1 MKGYDGYTTMT
12 FARERRVLTV
22 TFNRPAVLNAVSA
35 AMHSEMARL
44 FYDIAAD
51 RETDIVVLT
60 GAGRAF
66 CAGGDMD
73 WLQSAVDDI
82 SVFDQ
87 IAVEAKRIVFGLL
100 DLEKPVICRLNGD
113 AVGLGATVALFC
125 DIIIAADDA
134 RIGDLHVNI
143 GLSAGDG
150 GAIIWPQLIG
160 YPRAKEFL
168 MTGRLIDGAEAA
180 ALGSRERG
188 GAGRRARCPRRAD
201 GRQAGAGRDPGDP
214 LHQGLDQHRPQ
225 TARARDDGCLHR
237 LRKPD
242 QRLRRPSRRA
252 RGLPRAPQARVRP
265 QPGALMRRAAA
276 AKTDAG
282 ALPGWDLSD
291 LYPGPRSDEVRRD
304 LEQAAAAAEALHE
317 EFAGRVGDLNGE
329 TLADLIARYEAIKET
344 LERLTSYA
352 YLVYCTAM
360 DDAET
365 AQFFQ
370 TVREETTA
378 TESRLL
384 FLTLELNRIEDDALE
399 DKLKA
404 PALARYAPWVRD
416 VRAFRPFQL
425 SDEVERLLLEKQ
437 VAGRAAWM
445 RLFDETMAALRFSV
459 RGEAL
464 GSAEALNLLSDKD
477 GEVRKEAAQ
486 ALGTVLGENVRT
498 FALITN
504 TLAKDK
510 EIEDQWRGFER
521 PISARN
527 LGNRVEDEVVDA
539 LIAAVEAAAPRLA
552 HRYYAL
558 KARWMGVD
566 RLDYWDRNAP
576 LPEDDDRTV
585 GWDEA
590 ISTVLAA
597 YRAFSPE
604 LAGIGRRFFDNDWI
618 DVPVRNGKSPGAFA
632 HPTVP
637 GAHPYLLLNYQGKAR
652 DVMVLAHEL
661 GHGVHQV
668 LAGRQGLLMA
678 ETPLTLAETAS
689 VFGEQLT
696 FRTLLDGESE
706 PERRRVMLAGKVEDM
721 LNTVV
726 RQVAFCAFER
736 RVHEERRA
744 GELTP
749 ERLSEH
755 WLAVQS
761 ESLGPALRFHDEY
774 RFYWAY
780 IPHFIHAPFYVYAYA
795 FGECLVNAL
804 YAVYRAEPA
813 GFEQKYLDMLR
824 AGGSLRYRELLAPFG
839 LDASEPAFW
848 SRGLDVIAGFVDEL
862 EAAL

>member
-1 MKGYDGYTTMT
+1 
-12 FARERRVLTV
+12 
-22 TFNRPAVLNAVSA
+22 
-35 AMHSEMARL
+35 
-44 FYDIAAD
+44 
-51 RETDIVVLT
+51 
-60 GAGRAF
+60 
-66 CAGGDMD
+66 
-73 WLQSAVDDI
+73 
-82 SVFDQ
+82 
-87 IAVEAKRIVFGLL
+87 
-100 DLEKPVICRLNGD
+100 
-113 AVGLGATVALFC
+113 
-125 DIIIAADDA
+125 
-134 RIGDLHVNI
+134 
-143 GLSAGDG
+143 
-150 GAIIWPQLIG
+150 
-160 YPRAKEFL
+160 
-168 MTGRLIDGAEAA
+168 
-180 ALGSRERG
+180 
-188 GAGRRARCPRRAD
+188 
-201 GRQAGAGRDPGDP
+201 
-214 LHQGLDQHRPQ
+214 
-225 TARARDDGCLHR
+225 
-237 LRKPD
+237 
-242 QRLRRPSRRA
+242 
-252 RGLPRAPQARVRP
+252 
-265 QPGALMRRAAA
+265 MRRAAA
-276 AKTDAG
+276 AKADVG

-304 LEQAAAAAEALHE
+304 LERAAAAAEALHE
-317 EFAGRVGDLNGE
+317 EFAGRVGDLDGE
-329 TLADLIARYEAIKET
+329 ILADLIARYEAIKET

-384 FLTLELNRIEDDALE
+384 FLTLELNRIEEDALA

-425 SDEVERLLLEKQ
+425 SDEVERLLHEKQ

-445 RLFDETMAALRFSV
+445 RLFDETMAALRFPV

-477 GEVRKEAAQ
+477 PEVRREAAQ

-604 LAGIGRRFFDNDWI
+604 LAGIGQRFFDNDWI

-652 DVMVLAHEL
+652 DVMILAHEL

-668 LAGRQGLLMA
+668 LAGGQGLLLA

-696 FRTLLDGESE
+696 FRALLDGESE

-780 IPHFIHAPFYVYAYA
+780 IPHFVHAPFYVYAYA
-795 FGECLVNAL
+795 FGDCLVNAL

-813 GFEQKYLDMLR
+813 GFEEKYLDMLR
-824 AGGSLRYRELLAPFG
+824 AGGSLRHRELLAPFG
-839 LDASEPAFW
+839 LDASDPAFW

>member
-1 MKGYDGYTTMT
+1 
-12 FARERRVLTV
+12 
-22 TFNRPAVLNAVSA
+22 
-35 AMHSEMARL
+35 
-44 FYDIAAD
+44 
-51 RETDIVVLT
+51 
-60 GAGRAF
+60 
-66 CAGGDMD
+66 
-73 WLQSAVDDI
+73 
-82 SVFDQ
+82 
-87 IAVEAKRIVFGLL
+87 
-100 DLEKPVICRLNGD
+100 
-113 AVGLGATVALFC
+113 
-125 DIIIAADDA
+125 
-134 RIGDLHVNI
+134 
-143 GLSAGDG
+143 
-150 GAIIWPQLIG
+150 
-160 YPRAKEFL
+160 
-168 MTGRLIDGAEAA
+168 
-180 ALGSRERG
+180 
-188 GAGRRARCPRRAD
+188 
-201 GRQAGAGRDPGDP
+201 
-214 LHQGLDQHRPQ
+214 
-225 TARARDDGCLHR
+225 
-237 LRKPD
+237 
-242 QRLRRPSRRA
+242 
-252 RGLPRAPQARVRP
+252 
-265 QPGALMRRAAA
+265 MRRAAA
-276 AKTDAG
+276 AKADAG

-317 EFAGRVGDLNGE
+317 EFAGRVGDLDGE
-329 TLADLIARYEAIKET
+329 ILADLIARYEAIKET

-384 FLTLELNRIEDDALE
+384 FLTLELNRIEDNALA

-404 PALARYAPWVRD
+404 PGLARYAPWVRD
-416 VRAFRPFQL
+416 IRAFRPFQL

-445 RLFDETMAALRFSV
+445 RLFDETMAALRFPV

-477 GEVRKEAAQ
+477 RDVRREAAQ

-527 LGNRVEDEVVDA
+527 LGNGVEDEVVDA

-652 DVMVLAHEL
+652 DVMILAHEL

-668 LAGRQGLLMA
+668 LAGGQGLLMA

-696 FRTLLDGESE
+696 FRALLDGESE

-795 FGECLVNAL
+795 FGECLVNVL

-824 AGGSLRYRELLAPFG
+824 AGGSLRHRELLAPFG